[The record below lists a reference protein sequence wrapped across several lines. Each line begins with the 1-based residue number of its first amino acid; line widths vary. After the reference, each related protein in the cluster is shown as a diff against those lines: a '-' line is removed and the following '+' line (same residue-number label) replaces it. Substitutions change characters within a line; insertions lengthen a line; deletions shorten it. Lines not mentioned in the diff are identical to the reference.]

1 MLTGTGTAGAY
12 HAGVLQAVQD
22 AGVRVDIVAGRGI
35 GAAGAMFSAIDGGSY
50 LWDKRHGW
58 SAPAVARFY
67 PWRWTLRAA
76 GAALATAL
84 GSLLLPLAVL
94 VGALVAYPV
103 GLILQMTGLRAGGA
117 VASAYA
123 RLVEAIFQPDAL
135 PLYLPRFVTLVL
147 LALLAV
153 LAVGAVATARQ
164 ARRRRRARGGRWWQ
178 LLGSPLDTS
187 RAADWLTAR
196 LWQVMRGAAAPARP
210 GAADL
215 GRRYAQ
221 LLADNVGQP
230 GFREL
235 IVLVHDLDGRRDL
248 VSALLAEPY
257 RGAFFR
263 PRVDDEEGQR
273 RLEALDLAGPAR
285 HQAIDLLSAALS
297 MPVVTDPYLLG
308 FPPGG
313 AWRGETHRLCDRP
326 ESTVRLLEEVAHAGA
341 EQVVLV
347 TACAE
352 PSGPHALE
360 AGRRDAR
367 ARAGVDLAALESAS
381 IRDALAFGSGLFQT
395 VFQIRPT
402 HNPLGPFDF
411 RGNYDERSD
420 RWHTLAELVSR
431 GYEDGFRQFVDSVV
445 GASGEWIDAARS
457 APGGTRD
464 RNLPSAGEV

>member
-22 AGVRVDIVAGRGI
+22 AGVKVDIVAGRGI
-35 GAAGAMFSAIDGGSY
+35 GVAGAMFAAIDGGSY
-50 LWDKRHGW
+50 LWDKRRGW
-58 SAPAVARFY
+58 AAPAVARFY
-67 PWRWTLRAA
+67 AWRWTLRAV

-117 VASAYA
+117 VAAAYA

-147 LALLAV
+147 LALLVTLAAGAAATV
-153 LAVGAVATARQ
+153 LQ
-164 ARRRRRARGGRWWQ
+164 ARRRRRARGARWWQ

-187 RAADWLTAR
+187 RPAEWLTGR
-196 LWQVMRGAAAPARP
+196 LWQVMRGAASTARP
-210 GAADL
+210 GAAEL

-221 LLADNVGQP
+221 LLAENVGQP

-263 PRVDDEEGQR
+263 PRVDEEEGR
-273 RLEALDLAGPAR
+273 RQLEALDLAGAAR
-285 HQAIDLLSAALS
+285 HQAIELLSAALS
-297 MPVVTDPYLLG
+297 MPVVTDPHLLR
-308 FPPGG
+308 FPAGS
-313 AWRGETHRLCDRP
+313 AWRGEAHRLCDRP

-352 PSGPHALE
+352 PGGPHALE

-367 ARAGVDLAALESAS
+367 GRAGEDLAALEGAS
-381 IRDALAFGSGLFQT
+381 IRDALASCGGLFQA

-402 HNPLGPFDF
+402 RNPLGPFDF
-411 RGNYDERSD
+411 RGGFDERSD

-457 APGGTRD
+457 APGAKRQQDPAST
-464 RNLPSAGEV
+464 GEV

>member
-22 AGVRVDIVAGRGI
+22 AGVKVDIVAGRGI
-35 GAAGAMFSAIDGGSY
+35 GVAGAMFSAIDGGSY

-58 SAPAVARFY
+58 AAPAVGRFY
-67 PWRWTLRAA
+67 AWRWTLRAA

-123 RLVEAIFQPDAL
+123 RLVEAIFQPQAL

-147 LALLAV
+147 LALLAA
-153 LAVGAVATARQ
+153 LAVGAVATALQ
-164 ARRRRRARGGRWWQ
+164 ARRRRRARGARWWQ

-187 RAADWLTAR
+187 SAADWLTAR
-196 LWQVMRGAAAPARP
+196 LWQVMRGAASTARP

-215 GRRYAQ
+215 GRRYSQ
-221 LLADNVGQP
+221 LLAENVGQP

-235 IVLVHDLDGRRDL
+235 IVLVHDLDARRDL
-248 VSALLAEPY
+248 VSALLAEPH

-263 PRVDDEEGQR
+263 PRVGEEEGQR
-273 RLEALDLAGPAR
+273 QLEALDLAGAAR
-285 HQAIDLLSAALS
+285 HQAVHLLSAALG
-297 MPVVTDPYLLG
+297 MPVVTDPHLLA
-308 FPPGG
+308 FPAGS
-313 AWRGETHRLCDRP
+313 AWRGEAHRLCDRP
-326 ESTVRLLEEVAHAGA
+326 ESTGRLLEEVAHAGA

-352 PSGPHALE
+352 PPGPHALE

-367 ARAGVDLAALESAS
+367 SRAGEDLAAMESAS
-381 IRDALAFGSGLFQT
+381 IRDALASRSGLFQA
-395 VFQIRPT
+395 VFRIRPT

-420 RWHTLAELVSR
+420 RWHSLAELVAR

-445 GASGEWIDAARS
+445 GASGEWIDAARA
-457 APGGTRD
+457 APAAKRD
-464 RNLPSAGEV
+464 RTPASTGEV